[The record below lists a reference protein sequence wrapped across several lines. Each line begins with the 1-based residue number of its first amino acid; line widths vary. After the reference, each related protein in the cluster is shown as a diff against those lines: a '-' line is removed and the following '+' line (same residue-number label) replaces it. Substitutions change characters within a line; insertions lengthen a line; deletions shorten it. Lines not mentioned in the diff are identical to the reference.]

1 MKKNIILVSSLIFL
15 LCVELYLVF
24 FVGQDSRTLVMEY
37 WFKDFLYLA
46 FFISFLFTKE
56 KKLGLL
62 FISAYQIV
70 IGLIY
75 YSHLPENGN
84 LILMILHLAMAP
96 VIYFHN
102 WIENKIGIN
111 NVVQHQL

>member
-1 MKKNIILVSSLIFL
+1 MKKNIILILSLALL

-24 FVGQDSRTLVMEY
+24 FVGQNSETFVMEY
-37 WFKDFLYLA
+37 EFTDFLYLTV
-46 FFISFLFTKE
+46 FISFLFTKE
-56 KKLGLL
+56 NRLGLL
-62 FISAYQIV
+62 FVSAYQIV

-84 LILMILHLAMAP
+84 LILMILHLTIAP

-102 WIENKIGIN
+102 WIENRIGIK
-111 NVVQHQL
+111 